1 MVLGPVWLAAV
12 LALALAVFALDR
24 LPPDTVALCL
34 LAILVLARWV
44 TPAEAFSGF
53 ATGAVVVLASSFVIS
68 LALEKSG
75 FSQRIGRWLLA
86 VTARRRAWLPGALMA
101 VSAAAALVM
110 SNVAALA
117 ILLPTATDALR
128 RRRLSVSR
136 TLLPMA
142 FAAQLGGMATLLT
155 TSNLV
160 VGEFLRQNGGH
171 GFGLLDFLPVGG
183 PLAAAGLV
191 YLWIMSPRVLPEYSA
206 TETRLA
212 GGPLD
217 SPARVYQL
225 ARRLESMRIVE
236 NSPLAGQSLGKSGI
250 ARLLSAVVL
259 AVVHADGTQR
269 RAPEPTL
276 KLAAGDILVL
286 DGVPPDRSVLE
297 EIGLQSIRIKK
308 PSRYLSSPRVAL
320 VEGVIAPRSE
330 IAGRTLRDLDF
341 RERTGGISVLAIWRG
356 GAFLESDISEVPL
369 AFGDALLMQGPR
381 NAFARM
387 RDEREILLLGSQD
400 LREPPTATR
409 AARIGLIVAA
419 TLAAAI
425 LFPASLPVAFFVG
438 ATALLAS
445 GAVASQEIYRNIE
458 WRSIILVAAMLPVGL
473 ALTRTGAARM
483 LAEALIGHAHARSA
497 PAFLAVFVVLTA
509 FLTQLL
515 PGGAA
520 TPLIVAPIAI
530 SAAIH
535 IGANPRPFALAVALA
550 TSTSFV
556 TPFAHPV
563 NVLVMGPGAYRFRDY
578 LRLGLPLALF
588 VIAGIILLVPFQ
600 IPLTP

>member
-1 MVLGPVWLAAV
+1 M
-12 LALALAVFALDR
+12 ALALVVFALDR

-34 LAILVLARWV
+34 LAVLAIARWV

-53 ATGAVVVLASSFVIS
+53 ATGTVVVLTSSFVIS

-75 FSQRIGRWLLA
+75 LSERVGRWLL
-86 VTARRRAWLPGALMA
+86 TATTRRRGWLPGALMA

-110 SNVAALA
+110 SNVAAMA
-117 ILLPTATDALR
+117 ILPPTATDALR
-128 RRRLSVSR
+128 RRRQSVSR

-160 VGEFLRQNGGH
+160 VGEFLRQNGGR

-183 PLAAAGLV
+183 PLAVAGLV
-191 YLWIMSPRVLPEYSA
+191 YLWIVSPRVLPEHSA
-206 TETRLA
+206 TEARLA
-212 GGPLD
+212 GARGE
-217 SPARVYQL
+217 SPAQVYQL
-225 ARRLESMRIVE
+225 ARRLESMRILE
-236 NSPLAGQSLGKSGI
+236 NSPLVGQSLGKSGL

-259 AVVHADGTQR
+259 AVVHPDGSQR

-286 DGVPPDRSVLE
+286 DGVPPDRSILG

-320 VEGVIAPRSE
+320 LEGVVAPRSGL
-330 IAGRTLRDLDF
+330 AGRTLRDLDF

-356 GAFLESDISEVPL
+356 GEFLETDISHASL

-381 NAFARM
+381 SAFARM
-387 RDEREILLLGSQD
+387 RDEREILLLGSPD
-400 LREPPTATR
+400 LREPPSVSR
-409 AARIGLIVAA
+409 AARIGIIVAA
-419 TLAAAI
+419 TLAAAAI
-425 LFPASLPVAFFVG
+425 FPAALPVAFFVG

-445 GAVASQEIYRNIE
+445 GALASQEAYRNIE
-458 WRSIILVAAMLPVGL
+458 WRSVVLVAAMLPVGL

-483 LAEALIGHAHARSA
+483 LAEAFLGHAHARSA
-497 PAFLAVFVVLTA
+497 PAFLAVFVILTA
-509 FLTQLL
+509 LLTQVL

-578 LRLGLPLALF
+578 LRLGLPLALLL
-588 VIAGIILLVPFQ
+588 IAGIILLVPLQ
-600 IPLTP
+600 ISLTP